1 METFIFILAILSAYI
16 FGFMSGIIY
25 ERKTNK
31 EKEMIKALFK
41 KDQTHTLSK
50 TKKKKVYDLYNDM
63 PGGFG
68 TFGPGNSNGP
78 ASTIKESTYP
88 IPGVSK

>member
-1 METFIFILAILSAYI
+1 METIVFLLGILSAYA

-25 ERKTNK
+25 QRKTNK
-31 EKEMIKALFK
+31 EKEIIKDLFR
-41 KDQTHTLSK
+41 KDQKHTLSK